1 MAAALVRAG
10 IKGIERAGEAGQGD
24 RTMLDAL
31 VPLLEALQSAAQRGE
46 PPVAAAAAAAAAAR
60 NGAESTKLMAAKV
73 GRAGWIPDRAKGNV
87 DAGAHAVA
95 VVAAAVARAIS

>member
-1 MAAALVRAG
+1 
-10 IKGIERAGEAGQGD
+10 
-24 RTMLDAL
+24 
-31 VPLLEALQSAAQRGE
+31 
-46 PPVAAAAAAAAAAR
+46 
-60 NGAESTKLMAAKV
+60 MAAKV

>member
-46 PPVAAAAAAAAAAR
+46 P
-60 NGAESTKLMAAKV
+60 KLMAAKV
-73 GRAGWIPDRAKGNV
+73 GRAGWIADRAKGNV

>member
-46 PPVAAAAAAAAAAR
+46 PPVAGTIHCGVSTSTPLKVSAKSSLPSGEMPWSVMPLEDSAR
-60 NGAESTKLMAAKV
+60 GIGASSPPLTET
-73 GRAGWIPDRAKGNV
+73 
-87 DAGAHAVA
+87 
-95 VVAAAVARAIS
+95 